1 MISIKQRF
9 DDVLFQRSI
18 PASLRLD
25 TTLGQTVEI
34 IQVKSLIFQ
43 CFNAR
48 DRLPVLADQ
57 YLLPAL
63 SGSDPGVLIES
74 LGF

>member
-43 CFNAR
+43 CFNACY
-48 DRLPVLADQ
+48 RLPVLADQ

>member
-9 DDVLFQRSI
+9 DDVLFRRSI

-25 TTLGQTVEI
+25 TTLGQTIEL
-34 IQVKSLIFQ
+34 IQAKSSIFQ
-43 CFNAR
+43 GFNACN
-48 DRLPVLADQ
+48 RLPVLADQ

-63 SGSDPGVLIES
+63 SGSGQ
-74 LGF
+74 LG

>member
-25 TTLGQTVEI
+25 TTLGQTVEP
-34 IQVKSLIFQ
+34 IQVKSLISP
-43 CFNAR
+43 CFNAC
-48 DRLPVLADQ
+48 DRLPVFTDQ
-57 YLLPAL
+57 YLLTAL
-63 SGSDPGVLIES
+63 SGSNQPG
-74 LGF
+74 